1 MANKTRTRKTPRL
14 KLTIAA
20 TAAILSGCASSGPT
34 RTPLVP
40 ETVTQV
46 ADGVFTIEI
55 FNKPGVGARMV
66 PAPIDSVW
74 DVLGEVYQ
82 RLEIP
87 VALRL
92 PAQRVLGN
100 RAFRARRIEGKRLST
115 YLDCGRGMTS
125 VPYADEYA
133 VTMLTLTQLSRGD
146 AGGTT
151 VETTV
156 DGWAKP
162 RAVSGDPLHCASRGS
177 LELRVAQLV
186 VELLGVGVRSDTTV
200 HPIR

>member
-1 MANKTRTRKTPRL
+1 M
-14 KLTIAA
+14 
-20 TAAILSGCASSGPT
+20 
-34 RTPLVP
+34 
-40 ETVTQV
+40 
-46 ADGVFTIEI
+46 
-55 FNKPGVGARMV
+55 

-74 DVLGEVYQ
+74 GVLGEVYQ

-87 VALRL
+87 VAVRL

-100 RAFRARRIEGKRLST
+100 RSFRARCIEGKRLST
-115 YLDCGRGMTS
+115 YLNCGRGMTS

-133 VTMLTLTQLSRGD
+133 VTMLALTQLSRSE

-162 RAVSGDPLHCASRGS
+162 QAVSGDRLHCASRGS

-186 VELLGVGVRSDTTV
+186 VELLGVGVRSDTTAASGDDY
-200 HPIR
+200 PK